1 MQKLLFFLIIF
12 ILIVGVG
19 MGVYV
24 LSQSPTGPFAES
36 FIKKEIAKAN
46 YCQTTSDCQMVAV
59 SKCPFGCYVHVNK
72 NEASR
77 IETLLNK
84 YQSNCAY
91 SCIEYPGVS
100 CVSNTCQVNEKKPLP
115 ENNEEEVVMPNAT
128 VTITGTFTCLP
139 HKNTSGPQT
148 MECAFGLKGNDGY
161 YYALDI
167 HDYEQKNGPGSFPAE
182 GILSI
187 SGRFVPLEALS
198 SDVWYKYN
206 MKGVVTV
213 TDFSLL

>member
-1 MQKLLFFLIIF
+1 MQKSLLFLIAFIF
-12 ILIVGVG
+12 IVGAG
-19 MGVYV
+19 MGVYA
-24 LSQSPTGPFAES
+24 LSQSPTGPFARN
-36 FIKKEIAKAN
+36 FIKKEIARAN
-46 YCQTTSDCQMVAV
+46 YCQTTSDCQVVAV

-72 NEASR
+72 NEVSR

-84 YQSNCAY
+84 YQSNCEY

-100 CVSNTCQVNEKKPLP
+100 CVANTCQLNEKPLP
-115 ENNEEEVVMPNAT
+115 EDNEEIVIPNNT
-128 VTITGTFTCLP
+128 ITITGTFTCLP

-148 MECAFGLKGNDGY
+148 MECAFGLKADDGH

-167 HDYEQKNGPGSFPAE
+167 YDYEQKNGSGSFPTE
-182 GILSI
+182 GRLSL

-206 MKGVVTV
+206 MKGIVSV
-213 TDFSLL
+213 TDFSLP